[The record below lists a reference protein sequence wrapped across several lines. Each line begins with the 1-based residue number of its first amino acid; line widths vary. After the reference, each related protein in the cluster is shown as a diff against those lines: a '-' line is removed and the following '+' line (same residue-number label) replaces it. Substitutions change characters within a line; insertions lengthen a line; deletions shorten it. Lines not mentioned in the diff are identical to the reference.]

1 MVAVMPAR
9 DDCAAMLREPV
20 IDLEAFARAFESV
33 PHAERVAITES
44 IDRKGQE
51 KLWEAAKAGPV
62 TIGQMVPRETG
73 PLREVI
79 FHGKNSLP
87 MFSRFQKRF
96 CRPAEGVSRD
106 ELWGYNHQALQPVTG
121 PGYFVAYDS
130 PGNAFGPVAI
140 DYTKIPTGR
149 APHWPEIHDNA
160 YRLSRFIYNGTID
173 YMRRVSEHLLIGR
186 ATRAGQ
192 AMPNWFLLCREDP
205 GR

>member
-1 MVAVMPAR
+1 MVGRMAAK
-9 DDCAAMLREPV
+9 DDCAAVLRQPV
-20 IDLEAFARAFESV
+20 LDLEAFARSFESASH
-33 PHAERVAITES
+33 PERVEITRA

-62 TIGQMVPRETG
+62 TIGQMVPPDLG

-87 MFSRFQKRF
+87 AFTHFEKRF
-96 CRPAEGVSRD
+96 CRPAAGFSRD
-106 ELWGYNHQALQPVTG
+106 ELWGYNHQALQPFTG

-130 PGNAFGPVAI
+130 PGNGFGPVAI
-140 DYTKIPTGR
+140 DYTKIPPGR
-149 APHWPEIHDNA
+149 PPHWPEIHDNR
-160 YRLSRFIYNGTID
+160 YRLSRFIYNGTVD

-205 GR
+205 SR

>member
-1 MVAVMPAR
+1 MTAR
-9 DDCAAMLREPV
+9 DDCMALLRGPSF
-20 IDLEAFARAFESV
+20 DLEAFARKFEAA
-33 PHAERVAITES
+33 PHAERVAITEA

-51 KLWEAAKAGPV
+51 RLWDAAQAGPV
-62 TIGQMVPRETG
+62 TIGEMVPRDLG
-73 PLREVI
+73 PLREVV

-87 MFSRFQKRF
+87 LFSRFQKRF
-96 CRPAEGVSRD
+96 CRPAAAVSRD
-106 ELWGYNHQALQPVTG
+106 ELWGYNHQALQPFTG

-130 PGNAFGPVAI
+130 PGNPFGPVAI
-140 DYTKIPTGR
+140 DYTKIPPGR
-149 APHWPEIHDNA
+149 PAQWPEIHDNR

-205 GR
+205 AR